1 MNSHFDLFIQLVSV
15 FYFTKTIGLLSCL
28 IIEVIF
34 ET

>member
-1 MNSHFDLFIQLVSV
+1 MDNHFGLFIQLVSV
-15 FYFTKTIGLLSCL
+15 FYFAKTIVSCL